1 MGSDGSPGLPKI
13 ATGDWAIGAG
23 LRRDSMNLAGKTLRR
38 SAKSPGVCR
47 SHHLSS
53 FIHSPTDTLGH
64 RHRSAP
70 GTTLPDGPAKRG
82 PTTGSPKMAPQPAP
96 TIRARLWASC
106 STKSRPLVALTADT
120 GSRVVPVGPRF
131 LLPRHSKFLVPLPT
145 RSRLRIF
152 AWAARQCR
160 RRSTAEA

>member
-1 MGSDGSPGLPKI
+1 
-13 ATGDWAIGAG
+13 
-23 LRRDSMNLAGKTLRR
+23 MNLAGKTLRR

-82 PTTGSPKMAPQPAP
+82 PTTGSPKIAPNPRQRSEPAYGQAVRQS
-96 TIRARLWASC
+96 RAHS
-106 STKSRPLVALTADT
+106 SPL
-120 GSRVVPVGPRF
+120 
-131 LLPRHSKFLVPLPT
+131 LL
-145 RSRLRIF
+145 
-152 AWAARQCR
+152 
-160 RRSTAEA
+160 